1 MSVKE
6 KVLMMCKEYNI
17 RPAALEKRAGIPNAT
32 IRRWTDETTSTGE
45 TLAKIADFF
54 HVSVDWLLDREAA
67 PQAASI
73 TQDEKELLDL
83 YRGVSIEGK
92 AAILTAARAF
102 AGQVDYTKK
111 EAASVTA

>member
-6 KVLMMCKEYNI
+6 KVLMLCDSWKI
-17 RPAALEKRAGIPNAT
+17 KPGALEKKAGIPNAT

-54 HVSVDWLLDREAA
+54 NVSVDWLLDRDET

-102 AGQVDYTKK
+102 AGQVDYRKK